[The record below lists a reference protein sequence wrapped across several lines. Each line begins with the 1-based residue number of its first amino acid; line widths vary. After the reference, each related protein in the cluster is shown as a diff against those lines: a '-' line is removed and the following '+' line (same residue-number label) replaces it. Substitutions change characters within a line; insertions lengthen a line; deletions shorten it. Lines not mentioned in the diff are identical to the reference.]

1 MSYLKSLSTFPIL
14 VWCFSA
20 VFLVALC
27 SSKPIVPTAP
37 GQSSSAARLE
47 LLSPASLS
55 SSSPSFPGNSAQSDG
70 ALPWNGTLVLS
81 PTNLTAGP
89 RPGWYFC
96 NGTKYGRDLNG
107 PSCLQ
112 AWADIPLLDRELSF
126 GPRMQGPGL
135 YDVGL
140 PIRYLSRTYDYQQQ
154 QILRETMLMVIV
166 LEGDGTCAIEPR
178 IVLGHVSARAKP
190 RDAAAAATVVI
201 RQCK

>member
-1 MSYLKSLSTFPIL
+1 M
-14 VWCFSA
+14 
-20 VFLVALC
+20 FLVALC

-37 GQSSSAARLE
+37 GQSISAAGLE

-55 SSSPSFPGNSAQSDG
+55 SSSPSFPGSSAQSDG
-70 ALPWNGTLVLS
+70 ALPRNGTLLLS

-89 RPGWYFC
+89 HLVSYNC
-96 NGTKYGRDLNG
+96 NGTRYGRDLNG

-126 GPRMQGPGL
+126 GRRNPGPAL
-135 YDVGL
+135 YDVGF
-140 PIRYLSRTYDYQQQ
+140 PTRYLSRTYDYQQRK
-154 QILRETMLMVIV
+154 QILREIMLMVIV

-178 IVLGHVSARAKP
+178 LALGKVSARAKP

-201 RQCK
+201 RQCKYYY